1 LQQTQLGALIEK
13 PVVGAM
19 PLRQVGEVQLAES
32 LEFLLGS
39 RYCETDHLSDTAW
52 SFFGRVPPG
61 WTRVQAI
68 CDYMH
73 DRLCFSYADARSTR
87 TAWMGIRKGS
97 AFATNLPTYR
107 LPCAAA

>member
-1 LQQTQLGALIEK
+1 
-13 PVVGAM
+13 M

-39 RYCETDHLSDTAW
+39 RYCETDRLSDTAW

-68 CDYMH
+68 CDYVQ

-87 TAWMGIRKGS
+87 TAWMGVRKGS

-107 LPCAAA
+107 LPCADA